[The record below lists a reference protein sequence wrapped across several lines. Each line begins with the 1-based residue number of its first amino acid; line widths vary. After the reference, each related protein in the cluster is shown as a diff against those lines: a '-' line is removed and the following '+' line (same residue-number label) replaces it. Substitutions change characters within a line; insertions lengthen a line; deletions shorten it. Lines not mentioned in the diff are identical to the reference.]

1 MIVENN
7 TWNFVYNDDRGLSN
21 NINRLISVIGF
32 KNLELITEDD
42 FDPNNLQSY
51 YDKKF
56 NITGV
61 IMLGDVVSLR
71 TNLIEA
77 YKIILDRLE
86 TLITSSESEETK
98 MHELHKSRIYL
109 KEFFVKFNLHKPGT
123 LEGTFVSRL
132 HNFGQMNSIDIRFAQ
147 WDLSQKAY
155 SELRQHQQVRYD
167 YMELLDSQLALE
179 LEKLYI
185 RPLVAKIE
193 NESRNDEK
201 EKQLLEVWV
210 ALKESGFI
218 NYLGENNSAIA
229 QHRQSFFEL
238 FNLTDRY
245 YKDRNK
251 HLKITKEKRAVFLKH
266 LTSLI
271 ENYSK

>member
-7 TWNFVYNDDRGLSN
+7 TWSFYYKDDMSLST
-21 NINRLISVIGF
+21 NIKWLISVIGF

-51 YDKKF
+51 SDKKF

-86 TLITSSESEETK
+86 TLLASSESEETK
-98 MHELHKSRIYL
+98 MYELHKSRIYL
-109 KEFFVKFNLHKPGT
+109 KEFFVKFNLNKPGT
-123 LEGTFVSRL
+123 LEGNFVNKL
-132 HNFGQMNSIDIRFAQ
+132 HNFQQINSIDIRFDQ
-147 WDLSQKAY
+147 WGLSQKAY
-155 SELRQHQQVRYD
+155 SELQQHQQVRYD
-167 YMELLDSQLALE
+167 YMELLDSHFALE
-179 LEKLYI
+179 LEKIYI
-185 RPLVAKIE
+185 KPLEAKIE
-193 NESRNDEK
+193 KESRNDEK

-210 ALKESGFI
+210 ALKESGFVS
-218 NYLGENNSAIA
+218 YLEENKMAIS
-229 QHRQSFFEL
+229 QQRKSFFEL

-245 YKDRNK
+245 YEDRNK
-251 HLKITKEKRAVFLKH
+251 QLKIQKYPRASFLEH
-266 LTSLI
+266 LTI
-271 ENYSK
+271 IIIDYK